1 VHRGCAFQRCERGLA
16 WGRGLARD
24 DDEFD
29 FDEDDD
35 EEDEFDDDEDD
46 EEDAGTPVTPVDGL
60 GGGRR

>member
-46 EEDAGTPVTPVDGL
+46 EEDAGTPVI
-60 GGGRR
+60 